1 MPHTGIFF
9 LHNVKES
16 FGEMLTMH
24 HLPRQTVQ
32 ICKDFSLVVTFDLR
46 GSLELLLLE
55 LLLLELLLLE
65 LLLWGEFWLLF

>member
-1 MPHTGIFF
+1 
-9 LHNVKES
+9 VKES

-46 GSLELLLLE
+46 GSWEVLLLE
-55 LLLLELLLLE
+55 LLL
-65 LLLWGEFWLLF
+65 